1 VFGYVIENQRQY
13 EKRQSLSCRSTVEG
27 VEDIATVEQSG
38 RSPAQPE
45 TVLYAELS
53 RLCPV
58 IRRKNKWVIENFSVY
73 VAADTTKACGL
84 GSIRSYDESYA
95 LPGARPRRRPWILF
109 CIPGFTA

>member
-45 TVLYAELS
+45 TGSMQY
-53 RLCPV
+53 
-58 IRRKNKWVIENFSVY
+58 SVGCVSGY
-73 VAADTTKACGL
+73 QKKK
-84 GSIRSYDESYA
+84 
-95 LPGARPRRRPWILF
+95 
-109 CIPGFTA
+109 